1 MIRSLYWSRQG
12 ELRENLGPTAFQ
24 AALSDPNAL
33 LWVDLSQE
41 PTQVSQRILRDQF
54 EFHPLAVE
62 DALEERHVPRVDD
75 WGAHLY
81 VVLHDVRFDA
91 AADEPLAALE
101 LDVFVGSNYVL
112 THHVHPIP
120 ALARVWSGCVQKGCI
135 GPRTAPGERA
145 ARAQPHR
152 GPGYLLYRIADEI
165 VSDIVPVIEEI
176 DERIDT
182 IEDQIFADPT
192 RSTLHD
198 TFTLRRALLRL
209 RRILGP
215 ERDVFRSLATANYT
229 AVPDE
234 DRVFYRDIHDHLVR
248 LYELSEGLRDLAG
261 GALDTYLS
269 VVNNRMNEVM
279 KVLTVITTLFMP
291 LSFLA
296 GFFGMNFFQPAVPLH
311 AWTSRPAFALMLAAI
326 VLCPV
331 AMAIW
336 MHDRGWL

>member
-1 MIRSLYWSRQG
+1 MIRSLYWSTDG
-12 ELRENLGPTAFQ
+12 EFHENLEPAVFQ
-24 AALSDPNAL
+24 GALSDPKAL

-41 PTQVSQRILRDQF
+41 PTVTSQRILRDF
-54 EFHPLAVE
+54 FDFHPLAVD
-62 DALEERHVPRVDD
+62 DALDERHVPRVDD
-75 WGAHLY
+75 WGTYLY
-81 VVLHDVRFDA
+81 IVLHAVSLDVSA
-91 AADEPLAALE
+91 ENPLTALE
-101 LDVFVGSNYVL
+101 LDVFMGPNYVL
-112 THHVHPIP
+112 THHLRPIP
-120 ALARVWSGCVQKGCI
+120 ALARVWSGCLQNGCL
-135 GPRTAPGERA
+135 GPRAAPTESADA
-145 ARAQPHR
+145 APPHQ

-165 VSDIVPVIEEI
+165 VSDTVPVIEEI

-209 RRILGP
+209 RRVLGP
-215 ERDVFRSLATANYT
+215 EREVFRSLATASHA
-229 AVPDE
+229 AVPSE
-234 DRVFYRDIHDHLVR
+234 DRVFYRDIYDHLVR
-248 LYELSEGLRDLAG
+248 LHELSENLRDLAG

-296 GFFGMNFFQPAVPLH
+296 GFFGMNFFQPAAPLD
-311 AWTSRPAFALMLAAI
+311 AWTSRTAFALMLAAM

-336 MHDRGWL
+336 MHERGWL